1 MSNDHGPQGR
11 EPQQASRWTSPA
23 DQAAALCYR
32 LDAAGVLRVL
42 LVTSSRGRWILPKGQ
57 IEPGQNLATT
67 ALQEAWEE
75 AGVHGYVTPHAGEET
90 LGHWLRKRRDGTE
103 ISIGVVPVWVD
114 ELARV
119 WPEDHR
125 RQRRWASL
133 REALELVDDES
144 LRRLLGLL
152 AKVVIGKQLA
162 A

>member
-1 MSNDHGPQGR
+1 MHHPS
-11 EPQQASRWTSPA
+11 EARWTSPA
-23 DQAAALCYR
+23 DQAAALCHR
-32 LDAAGVLRVL
+32 VDHLGVLRVL
-42 LVTSSRGRWILPKGQ
+42 LVTSSRGRWILPKGSV
-57 IEPGQNLATT
+57 EPGQNLATT

-75 AGVHGYVTPHAGEET
+75 AGVHGYVTANAGEDC
-90 LGHWLRKRRDGTE
+90 LGHWVRTRRDGTQTV
-103 ISIGVVPVWVD
+103 IGVVPVWVD

-144 LRRLLGLL
+144 LRRALIHL
-152 AKVVIGKQLA
+152 AKVVMSRQMA

>member
-1 MSNDHGPQGR
+1 
-11 EPQQASRWTSPA
+11 
-23 DQAAALCYR
+23 
-32 LDAAGVLRVL
+32 
-42 LVTSSRGRWILPKGQ
+42 VT
-57 IEPGQNLATT
+57 
-67 ALQEAWEE
+67 
-75 AGVHGYVTPHAGEET
+75 
-90 LGHWLRKRRDGTE
+90 
-103 ISIGVVPVWVD
+103 VWVD